1 MAQIDKP
8 SLHFNTVLWDGNNS
22 STTHT
27 VGFQPDFSWIKQ
39 REDDGYSHM
48 LFDAIR
54 GATKYISSNEQ
65 NAEAT
70 DSQTLTAFTGTG
82 FTVGTSNLVNRS
94 GDTYVGWNWK
104 AGTGQGSSNTDGS
117 INTTYT
123 SVNTTAG
130 ISICQYTGT
139 GSAGTIG
146 HGLGA
151 VPKFMMIKETN
162 QGGRSWR
169 VYHQNVG
176 NAAIMYLN
184 TNGASSGD
192 GQAFNSTTPTS
203 SVFSVG
209 TSGGT
214 NGSGSTYIAYVF
226 AEKKGF
232 SRFGEWT
239 ANNSTDGPFL
249 YTGFKP
255 AFFIAKRTGSTGN
268 WHMYD
273 SKRDGYNIQ
282 NWRLAADNGGV
293 EDLSSSNYI
302 DILSNGIK
310 IRSNQNSLNN
320 HTGGMVYMA
329 FAENPIVGSNNI
341 PAVGR

>member
-1 MAQIDKP
+1 MAYTTINKSTD
-8 SLHFNTVLWDGNNS
+8 HFNTVLWDGNNN

-27 VGFQPDFSWIKQ
+27 VGFQPDFTWIKQ

-104 AGTGQGSSNTDGS
+104 AGTGQGSANTDGS

-139 GSAGTIG
+139 GSNGTIG

-151 VPKFMMIKETN
+151 VPKFIMIKETN

-169 VYHQNVG
+169 VYHKDLG
-176 NAAIMYLN
+176 NTQLMYLN
-184 TNGASSGD
+184 TNGAPSSD
-192 GQAFNSTTPTS
+192 TTAWNSTTPTS

-209 TSGGT
+209 TSGGV
-214 NGSGSTYIAYVF
+214 NASGSTYIAYVF
-226 AEKKGF
+226 AEKNGF
-232 SRFGEWT
+232 SKFSMFT
-239 ANNSTDGPFL
+239 ANNNADGTFI

-255 AFFIAKRTGSTGN
+255 SLFIAKRASTGN

-273 SKRDGYNIQ
+273 NKRDGYNQQ
-282 NWRLAADNGGV
+282 NWRLAADNGAV
-293 EDLSSSNYI
+293 EDLSSANYI
-302 DILSNGIK
+302 DIVSNGIK
-310 IRSNQNSLNN
+310 IRSNGNSLNN
-320 HTGGMVYMA
+320 HTGGVIYMA
-329 FAENPIVGSNNI
+329 FGQSIVGSNNVPTI
-341 PAVGR
+341 AR

>member
-8 SLHFNTVLWDGNNS
+8 NLHFNSVLWDGNNS

-27 VGFQPDFSWIKQ
+27 VGFQPDFCWIKQ

-54 GATKYISSNEQ
+54 GATKYISSNES

-70 DSQTLTAFTGTG
+70 GSQDLTAFTGTG

-130 ISICQYTGT
+130 ISISKYSGT
-139 GSAGTIG
+139 GSNATVG

-162 QGGRSWR
+162 GTRNWR
-169 VYHQNVG
+169 VYHHDVG
-176 NAAIMYLN
+176 NAAVMYLN
-184 TNGASSGD
+184 TNSGSVGD
-192 GQAFNSTTPTS
+192 STAFNSTTPTS

-214 NGSGSTYIAYVF
+214 NASGSTYIAYVF

-232 SRFGEWT
+232 SKFGEWT

-268 WHMYD
+268 WHIYD
-273 SKRDGYNIQ
+273 NKRDGYNVR
-282 NWRLAADNGGV
+282 NWRLAADNGAV
-293 EDLSSSNYI
+293 EDLGTASYI